1 MKRTAALL
9 LALLMSFACA
19 TAEEHPRCWVEYASY
34 LPSWKADC
42 KSMRLQ
48 GRVMYFDYSNVDP
61 AMVENYLETL
71 QQQGFDCVR
80 SEGDC
85 ALYREGCIILLRD
98 YRRGTYEIEL
108 WQSSRFHGQADS
120 DDLIA
125 TVHDKKILCALDI
138 SPEGL
143 FRGTGLQ
150 LFVCVCGSRSGETS
164 GLSSALYLAGG
175 RVCLQLDCV
184 CVDMVCADLDQDG
197 TAELVTVE
205 WGPTSGIFTLAF
217 KVYDSQNGAPHL
229 RTGILETLD
238 YGRFALIGENGKAYF
253 EYERQYY
260 DLETKTAKYEQ
271 TRFYEIVLDGEKIVF
286 RRGGE
291 EGLPLG
297 GIRGN

>member
-34 LPSWKADC
+34 LPPWKADC
-42 KSMRLQ
+42 KSTRVQ
-48 GRVMYFDYSNVDP
+48 GCVRYFDYSNVDP

-71 QQQGFDCVR
+71 QRQGFDCVR

-85 ALYREGCIILLRD
+85 ALYREDCIILLRD

-125 TVHDKKILCALDI
+125 MVHDEEVLCALDV

-143 FRGTGLQ
+143 FPGTGLQ
-150 LFVCVCGSRSGETS
+150 LFVCVYGSRSGETS
-164 GLSSALYLAGG
+164 GLSSAFYLAGG
-175 RVCLQLDCV
+175 GTCLQLDF
-184 CVDMVCADLDQDG
+184 VDMVCADLDQDG
-197 TAELVTVE
+197 TAELLTVE

-217 KVYDSQNGAPHL
+217 KVYDALSGAPHL

-260 DLETKTAKYEQ
+260 DQETKTAKYEQ
-271 TRFYEIVLDGEKIVF
+271 TRFYEIGLDGEEVVF

>member
-34 LPSWKADC
+34 LPTWKADC

-61 AMVENYLETL
+61 AAIENYLMTL
-71 QQQGFDCVR
+71 EQQGFDCVR
-80 SEGDC
+80 SEGDF
-85 ALYREGCIILLRD
+85 ALYREDCIILLRE
-98 YRRGTYEIEL
+98 YRFGTYEIEL
-108 WQSSRFHGQADS
+108 WRSGGFCGQADS

-125 TVHDKKILCALDI
+125 TVHDEEVLCALDI

-143 FRGTGLQ
+143 FPGAGLK

-164 GLSSALYLAGG
+164 GLSSAFYLAGG
-175 RVCLQLDCV
+175 GTCLQLNF
-184 CVDMVCADLDQDG
+184 VDMVCADLDQDG
-197 TAELVTVE
+197 TAELLTVE
-205 WGPTSGIFTLAF
+205 WGPTSGLFTLVF
-217 KVYDSQNGAPHL
+217 KVYDALSGAPHL
-229 RTGILETLD
+229 RTGFLETLD

-260 DLETKTAKYEQ
+260 DQETKTAKYEQ
-271 TRFYEIVLDGEKIVF
+271 TRFYEIGLDGEKIVF